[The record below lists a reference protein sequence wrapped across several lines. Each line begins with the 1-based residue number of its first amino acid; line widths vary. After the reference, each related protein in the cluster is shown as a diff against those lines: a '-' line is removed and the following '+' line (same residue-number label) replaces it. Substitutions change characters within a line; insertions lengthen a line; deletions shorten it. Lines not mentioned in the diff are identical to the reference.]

1 MRRRLGVRGDNDK
14 DDDDGDMYMGL
25 ARICE
30 VQVGKRIMTIKV
42 TMALATPTI
51 KLTATAMY
59 S

>member
-1 MRRRLGVRGDNDK
+1 MRGDNDK

-25 ARICE
+25 AGMCE
-30 VQVGKRIMTIKV
+30 AQIGKIIMTIKV
-42 TMALATPTI
+42 TMALATLTI